1 MEKVIKTLIF
11 ISMSGEKGEEREGE
25 KKCLITLVNRSS
37 NKTCWIVRS
46 QYFAKF
52 FNLCLNSDKRCINLY
67 QIFLDIG
74 DKTAYFLDQI
84 IKKAEILFSWKM
96 SSVCE
101 I

>member
-1 MEKVIKTLIF
+1 MEIVIKTLIF

-25 KKCLITLVNRSS
+25 KKCLIILVNQSS

-46 QYFAKF
+46 QRFAKF

-96 SSVCE
+96 SSVYE